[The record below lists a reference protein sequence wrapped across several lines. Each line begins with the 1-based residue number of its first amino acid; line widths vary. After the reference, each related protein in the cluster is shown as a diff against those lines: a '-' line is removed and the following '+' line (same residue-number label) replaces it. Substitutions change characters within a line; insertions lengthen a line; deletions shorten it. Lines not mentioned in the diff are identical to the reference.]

1 MLKKKIEQILEG
13 LQYTHIQEGKSK
25 LEIMQANKKRYEF
38 VTKNASKLIKDDID
52 LEITNSIILRWIK
65 GRNWEGGLG
74 SGKDIDK
81 LYSSLADKYNTDFD
95 DIYNRANNLMKFW
108 EDVFKKNLNI

>member
-74 SGKDIDK
+74 S
-81 LYSSLADKYNTDFD
+81 DKYNTDFD